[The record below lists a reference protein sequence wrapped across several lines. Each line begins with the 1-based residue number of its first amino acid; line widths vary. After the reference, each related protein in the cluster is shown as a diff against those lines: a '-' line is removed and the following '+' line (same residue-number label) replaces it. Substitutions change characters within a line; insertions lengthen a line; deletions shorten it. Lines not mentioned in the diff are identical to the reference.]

1 MKHEIFMVFFFVG
14 KCKSKTKHAKHFA
27 NVTNIGCKGKN
38 DVEFS
43 NMG

>member
-1 MKHEIFMVFFFVG
+1 MVFFFVG